1 MQEFNIFTKSVQ
13 DFFTKEMIKLALY
26 PFAITIILF
35 YALFFTAADF
45 GLDALQ
51 NSSIQI
57 QQSQSQ
63 IINGVEEQTT
73 INETYEGGNAIIE
86 FLLKNSI
93 TSWLIGFV
101 IYTVG
106 GIAVMM
112 LSVFIAIFIIGF
124 LTPNILSILIKRH
137 YPQIELNNETNY
149 FQMIITPIKHTLAML
164 ALFVLFIPLYFIPII
179 NIIAFNLPFY
189 YFFHK
194 LLNFDITSTI
204 KMQPREYYQIK
215 ATQSNQIRLRTL
227 LLYFMSM
234 IPFIALFAAVFF
246 IIYLGRGY
254 MQSLIELREKEIKQ
268 QESN

>member
-1 MQEFNIFTKSVQ
+1 MSEFTIFSRSIQ

-26 PFAITIILF
+26 PFVITIIIF

-45 GLDALQ
+45 GLNALQ
-51 NSSIQI
+51 DSSIHI
-57 QQSQSQ
+57 EQSQTQ
-63 IINGVEEQTT
+63 IINGVQEQTS
-73 INETYEGGNAIIE
+73 IEETYEGGNAIIE

-124 LTPNILSILIKRH
+124 LTPTILSILIKRH
-137 YPQIELNNETNY
+137 YPQIELNDETNWLE
-149 FQMIITPIKHTLAML
+149 IVWTPIKHTFVML
-164 ALFVLFIPLYFIPII
+164 ALFILFIPLYFIPFL

-194 LLNFDITSTI
+194 LLTFDVTSTI
-204 KMQPREYYQIK
+204 KMQPREYYQLK
-215 ATQSNQIRLRTL
+215 AQESNQIRLRTL
-227 LLYFMSM
+227 LLYFISM
-234 IPFIALFAAVFF
+234 VPFIALFAAVFF

-254 MQSLIELREKEIKQ
+254 MESLVNLREKEKQ
-268 QESN
+268 AS